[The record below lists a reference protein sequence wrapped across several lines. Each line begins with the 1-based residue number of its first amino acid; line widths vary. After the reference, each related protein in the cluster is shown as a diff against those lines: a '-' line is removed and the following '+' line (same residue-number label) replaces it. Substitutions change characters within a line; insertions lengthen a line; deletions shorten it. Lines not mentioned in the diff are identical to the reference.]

1 MPEAHPVTPLREERD
16 YWAALAEFDEVCLA
30 APGSPEAGR
39 FAQVVD
45 LIDAY
50 TLERDGRTPHAL
62 GWLARWP
69 SLAGATAASR

>member
-1 MPEAHPVTPLREERD
+1 MTPLRNERD
-16 YWAALAEFDEVCLA
+16 CRAALVEFDELCLSDA
-30 APGSPEAGR
+30 GTPEAAR

-50 TLERDGRTPHAL
+50 TLERQARPRHPL

-69 SLAGATAASR
+69 APNGATAASR

>member
-1 MPEAHPVTPLREERD
+1 MTPLRDERA
-16 YWAALAEFDEVCLA
+16 YWAALAEFDELCLA
-30 APGSPEAGR
+30 EPGTPDAAR

-50 TLERDGRTPHAL
+50 TLEREGRPRHPL
-62 GWLARWP
+62 GWLVRWP